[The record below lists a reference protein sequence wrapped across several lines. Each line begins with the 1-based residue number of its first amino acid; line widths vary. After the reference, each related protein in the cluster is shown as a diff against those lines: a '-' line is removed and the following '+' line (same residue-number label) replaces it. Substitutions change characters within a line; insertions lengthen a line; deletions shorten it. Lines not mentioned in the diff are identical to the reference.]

1 MTFPN
6 YIIAQIIK
14 YLNYYNNVE
23 NEYYMNN
30 AKLINEMLTLV
41 CKSWKKEILPKV
53 RDIHVSSDWFC
64 KQYVM
69 DSLKVLNQKSG
80 IKLDL
85 NTKNVLSSQWSDMIV
100 KYTISQQ
107 STPFYITTVLV
118 SLQHLILELNY
129 DQMKYYTRILRDNI
143 NKLPRLTTLALK
155 FSISGLIKSGE
166 IEMLEMFETVSQC
179 KLNFLKIE
187 DLSLQSSFLVLKDL
201 NNLLKCKHL
210 TRLVLIYTNISTK
223 SIIDLLDRHQSL
235 LELNMD
241 NVNLGAE
248 KMMLEGW
255 KENRLPDGSPSY
267 YYNTITKKTS
277 WEFPG
282 EEYDR
287 YDTLLL
293 AIGRNSTL
301 QKVKIIKATFKLNS
315 LVTCINVNVN
325 LKHFYI
331 SMGKLVI
338 EDEPSIPI
346 NNQVL
351 EELHVVGLG
360 VGIYSLWNKGPS
372 SLRYITAVS
381 SSLLQSLSLYH
392 GSTLKKVKFKAMNV
406 SAVDIM
412 ECIKLNLP
420 MLESIHLP
428 NLDLMDKVIDS
439 LMSNSH
445 LKKIKFDMP
454 IESQI
459 LYKLIKLKHQSIKS
473 IVTNSAVYQCDLT
486 TLVDCIADNNTIE
499 KISLTNGYYNT
510 NNPEILIKLLNQ
522 KNLKYINIPMITL
535 KLSPLIISNL
545 IQVVSQNIDH
555 LYSLYFCQEFTDT
568 VLSKFII
575 LSK

>member
-1 MTFPN
+1 MTLPN
-6 YIIAQIIK
+6 YVIVQIIRN
-14 YLNYYNNVE
+14 LNYYNNVE

-53 RDIHVSSDWFC
+53 RDIQVSSDWFC
-64 KQYVM
+64 KQYVI

-80 IKLDL
+80 IKLNS
-85 NTKNVLSSQWSDMIV
+85 NTEIGLSSKLSDMIV

-107 STPFYITTVLV
+107 PTPFNITTVLV
-118 SLQHLILELNY
+118 SLQHLILDLNY
-129 DQMKYYTRILRDNI
+129 DQIKPYSQILRDNI
-143 NKLPRLTTLALK
+143 NNLPRLTTIALR
-155 FSISGLIKSGE
+155 FSNSGNIKSD
-166 IEMLEMFETVSQC
+166 IEMLEMFETISQF

-187 DLSLQSSFLVLKDL
+187 NLPPWNPSFGLADLDNLV
-201 NNLLKCKHL
+201 KCKHL
-210 TRLVLIYTNISTK
+210 TRLDLKYTNILTK
-223 SIIDLLDRHQSL
+223 PIIDLLDSHQSL

-241 NVNLGAE
+241 IVNLVGA
-248 KMMLEGW
+248 KKVMLEGW
-255 KENRLPDGSPSY
+255 KENKIPNGSRSY
-267 YYNTITKKTS
+267 YYNTITKVTS

-287 YDTLLL
+287 YDTLLS

-301 QKVKIIKATFKLNS
+301 QKVKINKATFKLNS

-325 LKHFYI
+325 LKYFYI
-331 SMGKLVI
+331 SWGKLVI

-351 EELHVVGLG
+351 EELHVEGLE

-381 SSLLQSLSLYH
+381 SPLLQSLSLYH
-392 GSTLKKVKFKAMNV
+392 GSTLKKVKFKAMNC
-406 SAVDIM
+406 SAEDIM

-428 NLDLMDKVIDS
+428 NLYLMDKVLDS

-445 LKKIKFDMP
+445 LKKIKFDKP

-459 LYKLIKLKHQSIKS
+459 LYKLINLKHQSIKS
-473 IVTNSAVYQCDLT
+473 IVTTSAVYQCDLT

-499 KISLTNGYYNT
+499 KISLINGYYMT

-522 KNLKYINIPMITL
+522 KNLKYINIPLLTL

-545 IQVVSQNIDH
+545 IQAVSQNIDH
-555 LYSLYFCQEFTDT
+555 LYSLYFCKEFTDN
-568 VLSKFII
+568 VLSKFIL